1 LTHVLLVEDDAFM
14 VAVARQ
20 MLAAG
25 DYQVVTAATG
35 RDAIKL
41 IRERAPD
48 AILLDLGLPDMEG
61 TQLIPQLRTLG
72 NCPLIVV
79 SARDDIMTKVT
90 ALDLGADDYIL
101 KPFVSEELL
110 ARLRSVLR
118 RATPSREIESQNI
131 AAGIDFD
138 PELRIVRRED
148 GRQAHLT
155 TIESML
161 LGLLASA
168 NPRPISRQ
176 AMHPVLFDRA
186 WSRGDRTL
194 DVHVHNLR
202 QKLLGV
208 SEGNLS
214 IGSIRGI
221 GYVLQLRA
229 SE

>member
-1 LTHVLLVEDDAFM
+1 MTRVLLVEDDAFM

-20 MLAAG
+20 MLATG
-25 DYQVVTAATG
+25 DYQVVIAATG

-48 AILLDLGLPDMEG
+48 VILLDLGLPDMEG
-61 TQLIPQLRTLG
+61 TQLIPQLRTLSS
-72 NCPLIVV
+72 CPLIVV
-79 SARDDIMTKVT
+79 SARDDTMTKVT

-118 RATPSREIESQNI
+118 RATPSREIDRQHV
-131 AAGIDFD
+131 APGIDFD
-138 PELRIVRRED
+138 PELRVVRQAD
-148 GRQAHLT
+148 GRQTHLT

-161 LGLLASA
+161 LGLLVSA

-176 AMHPVLFDRA
+176 SMHPVLFDRP
-186 WSRGDRTL
+186 WTRGDRTL

-202 QKLLGV
+202 QKLLGL
-208 SEGNLS
+208 SDGNLS

-221 GYVLQLRA
+221 GYVLQIRGPA
-229 SE
+229 